1 MDFILECVQYFVN
14 LGPAVM
20 LPIVIF
26 IVGMVL
32 GQSAG
37 KALRSG
43 ISIGIGF
50 IGIGL
55 VISLMLD
62 NLAPAA
68 QAMSA
73 NFGISMNLIDV
84 GWPGM
89 SPITWASQIALVAI
103 PVAIAVNILMLAMK
117 LTRVVNIDIWNI
129 WHFAFTGAIV
139 NIATGAIVNIATGSY
154 VLGIVAVAIH
164 AAYAYKLGDWF
175 IPVTEDYFG
184 LEGIAMPHG
193 STGWFGPIAVPIN
206 WLLDRIP
213 VIKDIDIN
221 LTHIEKVM
229 GHFGD
234 PSVMGGLMGIII
246 GILAGYDIR
255 GILTLG
261 IQMAAVIVL
270 MPQVVKH
277 IMNGLLPISEVAKKT
292 LQKRFSNS
300 NFYIGLDCALLL
312 GDPAVVT
319 ASLLFIPLTILIAA
333 IVPGNQILPFGDLPT
348 IGFFFAMAVGVH
360 KGNLFRTV
368 ISGSVIMFLA
378 IWIANQ
384 TIALQTALAAHGGM
398 LKNGVSQIAALDQ
411 GGAPI
416 TYLLEQAMHLTD
428 LTGFLVIGIL
438 YVFCLIFTYFW
449 HKKEMAKLAK

>member
-1 MDFILECVQYFVN
+1 MDFILNGVQFFVS

-26 IVGMVL
+26 IVGLIL

-55 VISLMLD
+55 VISLILD

-68 QAMSA
+68 QAISA

-103 PVAIAVNILMLAMK
+103 PVAIAVNILMLALK

-129 WHFAFTGAIV
+129 WHFTF
-139 NIATGAIVNIATGSY
+139 TGAIVNIATGSY

-164 AAYAYKLGDWF
+164 AAYAFKMGDWF

-184 LEGIAMPHG
+184 LEGIAIPHG
-193 STGWFGPIAVPIN
+193 STSWFGPVAVPIN

-234 PSVMGGLMGIII
+234 PSVMGGIMGVII

-277 IMNGLLPISEVAKKT
+277 IMNGLLPISEVAKAK
-292 LQKRFSNS
+292 LQKRFAHS

-348 IGFFFAMAVGVH
+348 IGFFIAMAVGVH

-368 ISGSVIMFLA
+368 ISGSVIMFMT

-384 TIALQTALAAHGGM
+384 TIALQTTLAAHGGM
-398 LKNGVSQIAALDQ
+398 LKNGASQIAALDQ

-416 TYLLEQAMHLTD
+416 TYILEQAMNLTD
-428 LTGFLVIGIL
+428 LKGFLIIGIF
-438 YVFCLIFTYFW
+438 YVFCLVFTYFW
-449 HKKEMAKLAK
+449 HKKEMAKLAE

>member
-89 SPITWASQIALVAI
+89 SPITWASQIAL
-103 PVAIAVNILMLAMK
+103 
-117 LTRVVNIDIWNI
+117 
-129 WHFAFTGAIV
+129 
-139 NIATGAIVNIATGSY
+139 
-154 VLGIVAVAIH
+154 VAIH

>member
-1 MDFILECVQYFVN
+1 MDVILNFVQYFVN

-26 IVGMVL
+26 IVGLVL

-103 PVAIAVNILMLAMK
+103 PVAIAVNILMLALK

-139 NIATGAIVNIATGSY
+139 NIATGSY
-154 VLGIVAVAIH
+154 ALGIVAVAIH
-164 AAYAYKLGDWF
+164 AAYAFKMGDWF

-193 STGWFGPIAVPIN
+193 STSWFGPVAVPIN
-206 WLLDRIP
+206 CLLDRIP

-234 PSVMGGLMGIII
+234 PSVMGGIMGV
-246 GILAGYDIR
+246 IR

-277 IMNGLLPISEVAKKT
+277 IMNGLLPISEAAKKT

-348 IGFFFAMAVGVH
+348 IGFFIAMAVGVH

-368 ISGSVIMFLA
+368 ISGSIIMFMT

-384 TIALQTALAAHGGM
+384 TIGLQTALAAHGGM
-398 LKNGVSQIAALDQ
+398 LKNGVSQIAGLDQ

-416 TYLLEQAMHLTD
+416 TYLLSQAMHLTD
-428 LTGFLVIGIL
+428 LTGFLVIGIF
-438 YVFCLIFTYFW
+438 YVFCLVFTYFW
-449 HKKEMAKLAK
+449 HKKEMAKLAE

>member
-103 PVAIAVNILMLAMK
+103 PVAIAV
-117 LTRVVNIDIWNI
+117 
-129 WHFAFTGAIV
+129 
-139 NIATGAIVNIATGSY
+139 
-154 VLGIVAVAIH
+154 H

>member
-1 MDFILECVQYFVN
+1 MDVILNFVQYFVN

-26 IVGMVL
+26 IVGLVL

-103 PVAIAVNILMLAMK
+103 PVAIPVAIAVNILMLALK

-139 NIATGAIVNIATGSY
+139 NIATGSY
-154 VLGIVAVAIH
+154 ALGIVAVAIH
-164 AAYAYKLGDWF
+164 AAYAFKMGDWF

-193 STGWFGPIAVPIN
+193 STSWFGPVAVPIN
-206 WLLDRIP
+206 CLLDRIP

-234 PSVMGGLMGIII
+234 PSVMGGIMGVII

-277 IMNGLLPISEVAKKT
+277 IMNGLLPISEAAKKT

-348 IGFFFAMAVGVH
+348 IGFFIAMAVGVH

-368 ISGSVIMFLA
+368 ISGSIIMFMT

-384 TIALQTALAAHGGM
+384 TIGLQTALAAHGGM
-398 LKNGVSQIAALDQ
+398 LKNGVSQIAGLDQ

-416 TYLLEQAMHLTD
+416 TYLLSQAMHLTD
-428 LTGFLVIGIL
+428 LTGFLVIGIF
-438 YVFCLIFTYFW
+438 YVFCLVFTYFW
-449 HKKEMAKLAK
+449 HKKEMAKLAE

>member
-1 MDFILECVQYFVN
+1 MDVILNFVQYFVN

-26 IVGMVL
+26 IVGLVL

-103 PVAIAVNILMLAMK
+103 PVAIAVNILMLALK
-117 LTRVVNIDIWNI
+117 LTRVVNI
-129 WHFAFTGAIV
+129 
-139 NIATGAIVNIATGSY
+139 ATGSY
-154 VLGIVAVAIH
+154 ALGIVAVAIH
-164 AAYAYKLGDWF
+164 AAYAFKMGDWF

-193 STGWFGPIAVPIN
+193 STSWFGPVAVPIN
-206 WLLDRIP
+206 CLLDRIP

-234 PSVMGGLMGIII
+234 PSVMGGIMGVII

-277 IMNGLLPISEVAKKT
+277 IMNGLLPISEAAKKT

-348 IGFFFAMAVGVH
+348 IGFFIAMAVGVH

-368 ISGSVIMFLA
+368 ISGSIIMFMT

-384 TIALQTALAAHGGM
+384 TIGLQTALAAHGGM
-398 LKNGVSQIAALDQ
+398 LKNGVSQIAGLDQ

-416 TYLLEQAMHLTD
+416 TYLLSQAMHLTD
-428 LTGFLVIGIL
+428 LTGFLVIGIF
-438 YVFCLIFTYFW
+438 YVFCLVFTYFW
-449 HKKEMAKLAK
+449 HKKEMAKLAE

>member
-1 MDFILECVQYFVN
+1 MDVILNFVQYFVN

-26 IVGMVL
+26 IVGLVL

-103 PVAIAVNILMLAMK
+103 PVAIAVNILMLALK

-139 NIATGAIVNIATGSY
+139 NIATGSY
-154 VLGIVAVAIH
+154 ALGIVAVAIH
-164 AAYAYKLGDWF
+164 AAYAFKMGDWF

-193 STGWFGPIAVPIN
+193 STSWFGPVAVPIN
-206 WLLDRIP
+206 CLLDRIP

-234 PSVMGGLMGIII
+234 PSVMGGIMGGIMGVII

-277 IMNGLLPISEVAKKT
+277 IMNGLLPISEAAKKT

-348 IGFFFAMAVGVH
+348 IGFFIAMAVGVH

-368 ISGSVIMFLA
+368 ISGSIIMFMT

-384 TIALQTALAAHGGM
+384 TIGLQTALAAHGGM
-398 LKNGVSQIAALDQ
+398 LKNGVSQIAGLDQ

-416 TYLLEQAMHLTD
+416 TYLLSQAMHLTD
-428 LTGFLVIGIL
+428 LTGFLVIGIF
-438 YVFCLIFTYFW
+438 YVFCLVFTYFW
-449 HKKEMAKLAK
+449 HKKEMAKLAE

>member
-1 MDFILECVQYFVN
+1 MDVILNFVQYFVN

-26 IVGMVL
+26 IVGLVL
-32 GQSAG
+32 GQSVG

-103 PVAIAVNILMLAMK
+103 PVNILMLALK

-139 NIATGAIVNIATGSY
+139 NIATGSY
-154 VLGIVAVAIH
+154 ALGIVAVAIH
-164 AAYAYKLGDWF
+164 AAYAFKMGDWF

-193 STGWFGPIAVPIN
+193 STSWFGPVAVPIN
-206 WLLDRIP
+206 CLLDRIP

-234 PSVMGGLMGIII
+234 PSVMGGIMGVII

-277 IMNGLLPISEVAKKT
+277 IMNGLLPISEAAKKT

-348 IGFFFAMAVGVH
+348 IGFFIAMAVGVH

-368 ISGSVIMFLA
+368 ISGSIIMFMT

-384 TIALQTALAAHGGM
+384 TIGLQTALAAHGGM
-398 LKNGVSQIAALDQ
+398 LKNGVSQIAGLDQ

-416 TYLLEQAMHLTD
+416 TYLLSQAMHLTD
-428 LTGFLVIGIL
+428 LTGFLVIGIF
-438 YVFCLIFTYFW
+438 YVFCLVFTYFW
-449 HKKEMAKLAK
+449 HKKEMAKLAE

>member
-1 MDFILECVQYFVN
+1 MDFILNGVQFFVS

-26 IVGMVL
+26 IVGLIL

-103 PVAIAVNILMLAMK
+103 
-117 LTRVVNIDIWNI
+117 
-129 WHFAFTGAIV
+129 
-139 NIATGAIVNIATGSY
+139 
-154 VLGIVAVAIH
+154 H
-164 AAYAYKLGDWF
+164 AAYAFKMGDWF

-184 LEGIAMPHG
+184 LEGIAIPHG
-193 STGWFGPIAVPIN
+193 STSWFGPVAVPIN

-234 PSVMGGLMGIII
+234 PSVMGGIMGVII

-277 IMNGLLPISEVAKKT
+277 IMNGLLPISEVAKAK
-292 LQKRFSNS
+292 LQKRFAHS

-348 IGFFFAMAVGVH
+348 IGFFIAMAVGVH

-368 ISGSVIMFLA
+368 ISGSVIMFMT

-384 TIALQTALAAHGGM
+384 TIALQTTLAAHGGM
-398 LKNGVSQIAALDQ
+398 LKNGASQIAALDQ

-416 TYLLEQAMHLTD
+416 TYILEQAMNLTD
-428 LTGFLVIGIL
+428 LKGFLIIGIF
-438 YVFCLIFTYFW
+438 YVFCLVFTYFW
-449 HKKEMAKLAK
+449 HKKEMAKLAE

>member
-1 MDFILECVQYFVN
+1 
-14 LGPAVM
+14 M

-26 IVGMVL
+26 IVGLIL

-103 PVAIAVNILMLAMK
+103 PVAIAVNILMLALK

-129 WHFAFTGAIV
+129 WHFTF
-139 NIATGAIVNIATGSY
+139 TGAIVNIATGSY

-164 AAYAYKLGDWF
+164 AAYAFKMGDWF

-184 LEGIAMPHG
+184 LEGIAIPHG
-193 STGWFGPIAVPIN
+193 STSWFGPVAVPIN

-234 PSVMGGLMGIII
+234 PSVMGGIMGVI
-246 GILAGYDIR
+246 
-255 GILTLG
+255 
-261 IQMAAVIVL
+261 IVL

-277 IMNGLLPISEVAKKT
+277 IMNGLLPISEVAKAK
-292 LQKRFSNS
+292 LQKRFAHS

-348 IGFFFAMAVGVH
+348 IGFFIAMAVGVH

-368 ISGSVIMFLA
+368 ISGSVIMFMT

-384 TIALQTALAAHGGM
+384 TIALQTTLAAHGGM
-398 LKNGVSQIAALDQ
+398 LKNGASQIAALDQ

-416 TYLLEQAMHLTD
+416 TYILEQAMNLTD
-428 LTGFLVIGIL
+428 LKGFLIIGIF
-438 YVFCLIFTYFW
+438 YVFCLVFTYFW
-449 HKKEMAKLAK
+449 HKKEMAKLAE

>member
-1 MDFILECVQYFVN
+1 MDVILNFVQYFVN

-26 IVGMVL
+26 IVGLVL

-103 PVAIAVNILMLAMK
+103 AVNILMLALK

-139 NIATGAIVNIATGSY
+139 NIATGSY
-154 VLGIVAVAIH
+154 ALGIVAVAIH
-164 AAYAYKLGDWF
+164 AAYAFKMGDWF

-193 STGWFGPIAVPIN
+193 STSWFGPVAVPIN
-206 WLLDRIP
+206 CLLDRIP

-234 PSVMGGLMGIII
+234 PSVMGGIMGVII

-277 IMNGLLPISEVAKKT
+277 IMNGLLPISEAAKKT

-348 IGFFFAMAVGVH
+348 IGFFIAMAVGVH

-368 ISGSVIMFLA
+368 ISGSIIMFMT

-384 TIALQTALAAHGGM
+384 TIGLQTALAAHGGM
-398 LKNGVSQIAALDQ
+398 LKNGVSQIAGLDQ

-416 TYLLEQAMHLTD
+416 TYLLSQAMHLTD
-428 LTGFLVIGIL
+428 LTGFLVIGIF
-438 YVFCLIFTYFW
+438 YVFCLVFTYFW
-449 HKKEMAKLAK
+449 HKKEMAKLAE

>member
-103 PVAIAVNILMLAMK
+103 AVNILMLAMK

-129 WHFAFTGAIV
+129 WHFAF
-139 NIATGAIVNIATGSY
+139 TGAIVNIATGSY

>member
-1 MDFILECVQYFVN
+1 
-14 LGPAVM
+14 
-20 LPIVIF
+20 
-26 IVGMVL
+26 
-32 GQSAG
+32 
-37 KALRSG
+37 
-43 ISIGIGF
+43 
-50 IGIGL
+50 
-55 VISLMLD
+55 
-62 NLAPAA
+62 
-68 QAMSA
+68 
-73 NFGISMNLIDV
+73 
-84 GWPGM
+84 
-89 SPITWASQIALVAI
+89 
-103 PVAIAVNILMLAMK
+103 
-117 LTRVVNIDIWNI
+117 
-129 WHFAFTGAIV
+129 
-139 NIATGAIVNIATGSY
+139 
-154 VLGIVAVAIH
+154 
-164 AAYAYKLGDWF
+164 
-175 IPVTEDYFG
+175 
-184 LEGIAMPHG
+184 MPHG

>member
-1 MDFILECVQYFVN
+1 MDVILNFVQYFVN

-26 IVGMVL
+26 IVGLVL

-103 PVAIAVNILMLAMK
+103 PVAIAVAIAVNILMLALK

-139 NIATGAIVNIATGSY
+139 NIATGSY
-154 VLGIVAVAIH
+154 ALGIVAVAIH
-164 AAYAYKLGDWF
+164 AAYAFKMGDWF

-193 STGWFGPIAVPIN
+193 STSWFGPVAVPIN
-206 WLLDRIP
+206 CLLDRIP

-234 PSVMGGLMGIII
+234 PSVMGGIMGVII

-277 IMNGLLPISEVAKKT
+277 IMNGLLPISEAAKKT

-348 IGFFFAMAVGVH
+348 IGFFIAMAVGVH

-368 ISGSVIMFLA
+368 ISGSIIMFMT

-384 TIALQTALAAHGGM
+384 TIGLQTALAAHGGM
-398 LKNGVSQIAALDQ
+398 LKNGVSQIAGLDQ

-416 TYLLEQAMHLTD
+416 TYLLSQAMHLTD
-428 LTGFLVIGIL
+428 LTGFLVIGIF
-438 YVFCLIFTYFW
+438 YVFCLVFTYFW
-449 HKKEMAKLAK
+449 HKKEMAKLAE

>member
-1 MDFILECVQYFVN
+1 MDFILNGVQFFVS

-26 IVGMVL
+26 IVGLIL

-103 PVAIAVNILMLAMK
+103 PVAIAVNILMLALK

-129 WHFAFTGAIV
+129 WHFTF
-139 NIATGAIVNIATGSY
+139 TGAIVNIATGSY

-164 AAYAYKLGDWF
+164 AAYAFKMGDWF

-184 LEGIAMPHG
+184 LEGIAIPHG
-193 STGWFGPIAVPIN
+193 STSWFGPVAVPIN

-229 GHFGD
+229 GT
-234 PSVMGGLMGIII
+234 S
-246 GILAGYDIR
+246 AIR
-255 GILTLG
+255 RSW
-261 IQMAAVIVL
+261 
-270 MPQVVKH
+270 VV
-277 IMNGLLPISEVAKKT
+277 SW
-292 LQKRFSNS
+292 
-300 NFYIGLDCALLL
+300 
-312 GDPAVVT
+312 
-319 ASLLFIPLTILIAA
+319 ASSSA
-333 IVPGNQILPFGDLPT
+333 
-348 IGFFFAMAVGVH
+348 
-360 KGNLFRTV
+360 
-368 ISGSVIMFLA
+368 S
-378 IWIANQ
+378 
-384 TIALQTALAAHGGM
+384 
-398 LKNGVSQIAALDQ
+398 
-411 GGAPI
+411 
-416 TYLLEQAMHLTD
+416 
-428 LTGFLVIGIL
+428 
-438 YVFCLIFTYFW
+438 
-449 HKKEMAKLAK
+449 

>member
-1 MDFILECVQYFVN
+1 MDVILNFVQYFVN

-26 IVGMVL
+26 IVGLVL

-103 PVAIAVNILMLAMK
+103 PVAIAVNILMLALK

-139 NIATGAIVNIATGSY
+139 NIATGSY
-154 VLGIVAVAIH
+154 ALGIVAVAIH
-164 AAYAYKLGDWF
+164 AAYAFKMGDWF

-193 STGWFGPIAVPIN
+193 STSWFGPVAVPIN
-206 WLLDRIP
+206 CLLDRIP

-234 PSVMGGLMGIII
+234 PSVMGGIMGVII

-277 IMNGLLPISEVAKKT
+277 IMNGLLPISEAAKKT

-333 IVPGNQILPFGDLPT
+333 IVPGN
-348 IGFFFAMAVGVH
+348 
-360 KGNLFRTV
+360 LFRTV
-368 ISGSVIMFLA
+368 ISGSIIMFMT

-384 TIALQTALAAHGGM
+384 TIGLQTALAAHGGM
-398 LKNGVSQIAALDQ
+398 LKNGVSQIAGLDQ

-416 TYLLEQAMHLTD
+416 TYLLSQAMHLTD
-428 LTGFLVIGIL
+428 LTGFLVIGIF
-438 YVFCLIFTYFW
+438 YVFCLVFTYFW
-449 HKKEMAKLAK
+449 HKKEMAKLAE

>member
-1 MDFILECVQYFVN
+1 MDFILNGVQFFVS

-26 IVGMVL
+26 IVGLIL

-103 PVAIAVNILMLAMK
+103 PVAIAVNILMLALK

-129 WHFAFTGAIV
+129 WHFTF
-139 NIATGAIVNIATGSY
+139 TGAIVNIATGSY

-164 AAYAYKLGDWF
+164 AAYAFKMGDWF

-184 LEGIAMPHG
+184 LEGIAIPHG
-193 STGWFGPIAVPIN
+193 STSWFGPVAVPIN

-234 PSVMGGLMGIII
+234 PSVMGGIMGVII

-277 IMNGLLPISEVAKKT
+277 IMNGLLPISEVAKAK
-292 LQKRFSNS
+292 LQKRFAHS

-319 ASLLFIPLTILIAA
+319 ASLLFIPLTIL
-333 IVPGNQILPFGDLPT
+333 
-348 IGFFFAMAVGVH
+348 
-360 KGNLFRTV
+360 
-368 ISGSVIMFLA
+368 SGSVIMFMT

-384 TIALQTALAAHGGM
+384 TIALQTTLAAHGGM
-398 LKNGVSQIAALDQ
+398 LKNGASQIAALDQ

-416 TYLLEQAMHLTD
+416 TYILEQAMNLTD
-428 LTGFLVIGIL
+428 LKGFLIIGIF
-438 YVFCLIFTYFW
+438 YVFCLVFTYFW
-449 HKKEMAKLAK
+449 HKKEMAKLAE